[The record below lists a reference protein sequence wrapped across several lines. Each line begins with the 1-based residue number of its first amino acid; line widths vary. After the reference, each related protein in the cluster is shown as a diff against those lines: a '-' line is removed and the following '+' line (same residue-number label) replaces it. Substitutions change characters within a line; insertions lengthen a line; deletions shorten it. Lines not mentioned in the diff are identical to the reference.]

1 MVTPDPTMQQLLA
14 RTPVSSTPLNF
25 GPEGEPGVD
34 VGLPAT
40 NYSRL
45 IGSKSPAR
53 AVSSYRYHFGYTIT
67 LLTEKRYRD
76 TARKI
81 DSRCGAS

>member
-1 MVTPDPTMQQLLA
+1 MLTPDRTMQQLLA
-14 RTPVSSTPLNF
+14 RIPVSSTPLNF

-40 NYSRL
+40 KYSRL

-53 AVSSYRYHFGYTIT
+53 AIFISLPLWVYHHVADG
-67 LLTEKRYRD
+67 EKIPGHS
-76 TARKI
+76 A
-81 DSRCGAS
+81 